1 MSVLQPLNH
10 PPNHQWIGVAK
21 CEVKADTCNH
31 GENNESVEL
40 QVSNVATYNAC
51 KSVVIPGGEGFSWLE
66 LIGRIS
72 ESRVP
77 QLFKSC

>member
-10 PPNHQWIGVAK
+10 PPNGSGG

-31 GENNESVEL
+31 GEKNKSVEL